1 MEKYLVVIEKAERIY
16 SAFSPDVWE
25 CMATGKSVEEIT
37 ENMKDALQFHIKNMK
52 DVPHA
57 KGVSQ
62 HIAEGVFNKSEIAD
76 EYFITEVDVPF
87 RNMLKMC
94 QGSNIKSHTSS

>member
-1 MEKYLVVIEKAERIY
+1 
-16 SAFSPDVWE
+16 
-25 CMATGKSVEEIT
+25 
-37 ENMKDALQFHIKNMK
+37 MKDALQFHIKNMK